1 MASARDEN
9 LQHFQE
15 TLASIPAMQARLHH
29 LESSAVAETH
39 TQPVL
44 HALPSLKQD
53 SHETSRTHRA
63 KETRQATL
71 QATGAAGKFDA
82 RAFVFACLNEN
93 PDLKLADIEQLARI
107 AGQELSQPTASRY
120 RKQFFNMGESA
131 IMKVPALHESSAS
144 SERKVVGE

>member
-1 MASARDEN
+1 
-9 LQHFQE
+9 
-15 TLASIPAMQARLHH
+15 MQARLHQ

-44 HALPSLKQD
+44 RALPSLKQD

-63 KETRQATL
+63 KETRQAAL

-93 PDLKLADIEQLARI
+93 PNLKLAEIEQLARI

-120 RKQFFNMGESA
+120 RKQFFNTGESSDESSSMKKGESPDESA
-131 IMKVPALHESSAS
+131 IMKVQALHESSAS